1 MTDKNIWSLLQR
13 KLPNNSVEQQRIFE
27 LSKQTRGATPAIMQ
41 EQIRK
46 MRDACGICCF
56 TSDPHNKLMW
66 ANYGRSDTGVVIG
79 FNLPPYSP
87 HIHDLF
93 VMKVLY
99 EQERSFINYFDKPHT
114 LFPIWAYV
122 KNDVWSYE
130 KEIRAVAMSYNGLL
144 KYQIESIKEIHY
156 GMRTTEEHIGQMESV
171 MALKNYR
178 DYQRYQIRSA
188 SDSYDYVSNP
198 L

>member
-99 EQERSFINYFDKPHT
+99 EQERSVINYFDKPHT

-144 KYQIESIKEIHY
+144 NLIEAASKVGGEVNVLIRVNPEVHVKAELRFSISPVKPTAEAAGGSPPIS
-156 GMRTTEEHIGQMESV
+156 T
-171 MALKNYR
+171 
-178 DYQRYQIRSA
+178 
-188 SDSYDYVSNP
+188 
-198 L
+198 